1 MPDATVREASVALHS
16 ACGRE
21 PVYAVYAPGR
31 VNLIGEHTD
40 YNGGLVLPCAID
52 RGTAA
57 VAARRGDRR
66 LRVHSATLGATG
78 TIELEEP
85 FGADA
90 RAPRDG
96 WLAYV
101 AGVAAAFR
109 AEGLPVPGLDI
120 ALASDLPRESGLS
133 SSAALEVA
141 IATLFDVAGGLGL
154 PAAERARLAWRA
166 EVEFVGVPCGRM
178 DQLASA
184 LGRRDHAL
192 RIDCRDFET
201 TPVPLPGDRLQLLI
215 ADSGVRR
222 RLAAGGYARRRA
234 ECEEGLAQAR
244 ALGLAPADAQTWR
257 DVSLAALGDLARRLD
272 PVYARRARHVLTEN
286 ARVDGVCAAFA
297 AGDPARAGELLRA
310 GHASVRD
317 DFEVSVPE
325 LDALCAI
332 ADALPGCHGS
342 RLTGAG
348 FGGCTIHLVDPAHAA
363 SVAEAIGRAFE
374 ARFGRAPAILQT
386 VAAAGPFLDGAPL
399 AGRGRSARV
408 RGFAGGGGQV
418 RSAERVARGGAGPK
432 QQEQRFFAPLGR
444 DQKPR

>member
-1 MPDATVREASVALHS
+1 MRAVLDATVHEASVALR
-16 ACGRE
+16 AAFGRD
-21 PVYAVYAPGR
+21 PVYAVHAPGR

-57 VAARRGDRR
+57 VAAPRNDGR

-78 TIELEEP
+78 TIEPERS
-85 FGADA
+85 FRAAADPPSA
-90 RAPRDG
+90 G

-109 AEGLPVPGLDI
+109 AEGLPVPGLDV

-141 IATLFDVAGGLGL
+141 IATLFDAAGRLGL

-184 LGRRDHAL
+184 LGKRDHAL

-201 TPVPLPGDRLQLLI
+201 TPVPLPGGRLQLLI

-244 ALGLAPADAQTWR
+244 ALGVAPADARTWR
-257 DVSLAALGDLARRLD
+257 DVPLAALADLERRLD
-272 PVYARRARHVLTEN
+272 PVYVRRARHVLTEN
-286 ARVDGVCAAFA
+286 ERVDGVCAAFA
-297 AGDPARAGELLRA
+297 AGDPARAGSLLRA
-310 GHASVRD
+310 GQASVRD

-325 LDALCAI
+325 LDALCEI
-332 ADALPGCHGS
+332 ADALPGCYGS

-348 FGGCTIHLVDPAHAA
+348 FGGCTIHLVDPLH
-363 SVAEAIGRAFE
+363 AEALAGALGRAFA
-374 ARFGRAPAILQT
+374 ARFGRPPAILHT
-386 VAAAGPFLDGAPL
+386 VAAEGA
-399 AGRGRSARV
+399 V
-408 RGFAGGGGQV
+408 KK
-418 RSAERVARGGAGPK
+418 GAGFVRQLFLRK
-432 QQEQRFFAPLGR
+432 S
-444 DQKPR
+444 

>member
-1 MPDATVREASVALHS
+1 MFAAIVHEASIALRS
-16 ACGRE
+16 AFGRE
-21 PVYAVYAPGR
+21 PMVAVHAPGR

-57 VAARRGDRR
+57 VAARRDDGR

-78 TIELEEP
+78 TVELDELEELDEREELEELDESEESEQSEHWV
-85 FGADA
+85 GAGA
-90 RAPRDG
+90 RASRDA

-109 AEGLPVPGLDI
+109 AEDLPVPGLDI

-141 IATLFDVAGGLGL
+141 LATLFDAASGLGL
-154 PAAERARLAWRA
+154 SAAERARLAWRA

-184 LGRRDHAL
+184 LGERDHAL
-192 RIDCRDFET
+192 RIDCRDFAT
-201 TPVPLPGDRLQLLI
+201 TPVPLPGDRLALLI

-222 RLAAGGYARRRA
+222 RLAAGGYAQRRA
-234 ECEEGLAQAR
+234 ECEDGLAQAR
-244 ALGLAPADAQTWR
+244 TFGVAPADARTWR
-257 DVSLAALGDLARRLD
+257 DVPLAALGELERRLD
-272 PVYARRARHVLTEN
+272 PVYVRRARHVLTEN
-286 ARVDGVCAAFA
+286 ARVDAVCAAFA
-297 AGDPARAGELLRA
+297 GSDLARAGELLRTA
-310 GHASVRD
+310 HASVRD

-325 LDALCAI
+325 LDALCEI
-332 ADALPGCHGS
+332 ADALPGCYGS

-363 SVAEAIGRAFE
+363 PIAEAIRAAFA
-374 ARFGRAPAILQT
+374 ARFGRLPAILQA
-386 VAAAGPFLDGAPL
+386 VAAAGA
-399 AGRGRSARV
+399 AV
-408 RGFAGGGGQV
+408 KK
-418 RSAERVARGGAGPK
+418 GAGLDSSTFP
-432 QQEQRFFAPLGR
+432 ALGR
-444 DQKPR
+444 KS